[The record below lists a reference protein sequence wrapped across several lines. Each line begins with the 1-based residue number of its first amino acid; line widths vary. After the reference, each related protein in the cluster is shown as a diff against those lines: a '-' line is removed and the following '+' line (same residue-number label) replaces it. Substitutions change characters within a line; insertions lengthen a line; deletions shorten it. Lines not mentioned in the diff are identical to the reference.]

1 MTAAEALRFVC
12 DAWEAG
18 DPDAAAGLFA
28 PDGVYEDPLYPEA
41 LTGPEAIRAGMVE
54 GMGAIEDCRVT
65 LDPVIED
72 GDRVLAI
79 GFFARSSGTE
89 APGSTSRSP
98 SWSSSGTAESRVCR
112 STSTRARSCPD
123 RGAKSPPRSAVTK
136 GVARP
141 VFPVTGVSP

>member
-1 MTAAEALRFVC
+1 MTAAEALRSVC

-72 GDRVLAI
+72 GDRVLAS
-79 GFFARSSGTE
+79 GFFASKLRDGGARFDFPFAILVE
-89 APGSTSRSP
+89 LRDGRISRLS
-98 SWSSSGTAESRVCR
+98 EYFD
-112 STSTRARSCPD
+112 TRPLV
-123 RGAKSPPRSAVTK
+123 P
-136 GVARP
+136 
-141 VFPVTGVSP
+141 